1 MTETTCAICLDEMTE
16 DTPIFALSCKH
27 SYHTQCFKRLVFQNG
42 HSFVDCPLCRTQ
54 NTKGVLVKDTPGPR
68 EGVEFLETWFAD
80 DKGARARACCHM
92 TKKGKRC
99 RKKAVFLNNGSC
111 RTHQRATLPE
121 DRYPLFAEYVGKIL
135 GNILKWPTKIYLI
148 DLTKQLL
155 IRYPEIQTM
164 GDIEHR
170 MNTYYHLKNKEEN
183 SIYSGSRM
191 NVDPNRIYEY
201 YKVPVPQISWI
212 AFSVKNKTLT

>member
-1 MTETTCAICLDEMTE
+1 MTDATCAICLDEMTDDMTE
-16 DTPIFALSCKH
+16 DSSVFTLSCDH
-27 SYHTQCFKRLVFQNG
+27 SYHTQCFKSLVCQTG

-54 NTKGVLVKDTPGPR
+54 NIRSP
-68 EGVEFLETWFAD
+68 FLHTDNPETFLKTWFSEE
-80 DKGARARACCHM
+80 KTTKRCCH
-92 TKKGKRC
+92 TTNGGTRC
-99 RKKAVFLNNGSC
+99 KKKAVFLNNGSC

-121 DRYPLFAEYVGKIL
+121 ERYNLFAEYVGKIL

-212 AFSVKNKTLT
+212 TYSVENKTLT